1 MKISNGFYAMEEK
14 GSADVFTFCGQ
25 TKRISKIFIKMKSG
39 SNGWAI
45 CCKICSHFQLN
56 GAKWQHF
63 SWGDKNF
70 KFQKNCV
77 CFVFLFLFSSFAAK
91 HPAFSIKG
99 LATLKVIFVTNMKLG
114 SRPCVYTTRI
124 FFNFWNW
131 SIRSWEITM

>member
-25 TKRISKIFIKMKSG
+25 TKRISKIFIKKKSG
-39 SNGWAI
+39 SNAWRI
-45 CCKICSHFQLN
+45 CWKNCSHFQLN

-70 KFQKNCV
+70 KLQKICV
-77 CFVFLFLFSSFAAK
+77 CFVFLFLFSCFAAK
-91 HPAFSIKG
+91 RPAFSIKG
-99 LATLKVIFVTNMKLG
+99 LATLKVIFVTNIKLG